1 MDDQRTD
8 RAGSGGVSRSPK
20 RFRISLKAM
29 LLVVTLFCVLCACAY
44 YRVHRNNV
52 LRAESAELSRRA
64 AKLEKEIRWPDGP
77 RDPEWSY
84 QLRCMT
90 DRIAEINK
98 ELGENHDGKKLNP
111 TH

>member
-1 MDDQRTD
+1 MDDQGTNRES
-8 RAGSGGVSRSPK
+8 GSGMIRPSK
-20 RFRISLKAM
+20 RLRMSLKAM
-29 LLVVTLFCVLCACAY
+29 LLAVTLFCVLCACAY
-44 YRVHRNNV
+44 YRVHRDNV

-64 AKLEKEIRWPDGP
+64 AKLENEIRWLDGP